1 MLYTEP
7 VAGRKYE
14 LKKRAEKRDET
25 RRRITLATLELHN
38 QLGPAATTISAI
50 AERAGVQRLTVYRH
64 FPDELSLYNAC
75 GDLWMAAA
83 PLPDPSAWAVIAD
96 PEERLRAALAAF
108 YPYYRAAEAPMTHML
123 RDAEHMPVFV
133 QAMQPR
139 FIDHLERVRQS
150 LLEGWPGDAILVRA
164 AVGHALDFWA
174 WRSLAHQ
181 GLDDDAI
188 TSLMLAM
195 LRCGTVPPPTSP
207 LV

>member
-1 MLYTEP
+1 M
-7 VAGRKYE
+7 AGRKYE
-14 LKKRAEKRDET
+14 LKKRAEKQGET
-25 RRRITLATLELHN
+25 RHRIAMATLELHN

-83 PLPDPSAWAVIAD
+83 PLPDPADWAVIAD
-96 PEERLRAALAAF
+96 PEERLRAALAGF
-108 YPYYRAAEAPMTHML
+108 YPYYRAAAAPLTNIL
-123 RDAEHMPVFV
+123 RDAEQTPVFV

-150 LLEGWPGDAILVRA
+150 LVDGWPDDPVLVLA

-181 GLDDDAI
+181 GLDDAAI
-188 TSLMLAM
+188 ASLMLAM
-195 LRCGTVPPPTSP
+195 LRCGTVPPPPSP
-207 LV
+207 FV